1 MGIILRLKL
10 ELEYCFVAFISKFVK
25 QNSYKKAKTKLFKQ
39 SFDLIK
45 YLIH

>member
-25 QNSYKKAKTKLFKQ
+25 QNSYKKQKPNYLNKV
-39 SFDLIK
+39 LI
-45 YLIH
+45 